1 MTVMVVVTGDG
12 SRVPRHGKAGGGRD
26 GGDRRSTPA
35 GRTMVMV
42 VVTVVVTDNG
52 NGGGEG
58 GW

>member
-42 VVTVVVTDNG
+42 VVTDNG
-52 NGGGEG
+52 NDGGREGGE
-58 GW
+58 W